1 MCGNDGRRLNV
12 SGVLRYLGVSRS
24 GYNSW
29 KNRVASIREQRK
41 NNVKNKI
48 CDIYDESHQNYGAPE
63 ITAILNKNGES
74 ISEKTVGNYMRE
86 MGLKA
91 QWIKPYTITTIALDF
106 SETYK
111 NILKKQFNPD
121 TPDAVWCSDITYI
134 WTFDGFVYLTSIMD
148 LYSRKI
154 IA

>member
-1 MCGNDGRRLNV
+1 MRENDGRRLNV

-29 KNRVASIREQRK
+29 KNRVPSSREQRK
-41 NNVKNKI
+41 NNIKHKI
-48 CDIYDESHQNYGAPE
+48 CDIYDESHHNYGAPK
-63 ITAILNKNGES
+63 ITGILNKNGEI

-91 QWIKPYTITTIALDF
+91 QWIKPYTITTINSDF
-106 SETYK
+106 SEEYK
-111 NILKKQFNPD
+111 NILNEQFNPD

-134 WTFDGFVYLTSIMD
+134 YGLLKV
-148 LYSRKI
+148 LYI
-154 IA
+154 